1 MKLFLNVTMGLVMC
15 TLTIACADRYN
26 RTDRTY
32 PSRSS
37 TYSEP
42 STPSTTSGAARQ
54 GVREGVRDAVRD
66 ATP

>member
-1 MKLFLNVTMGLVMC
+1 MKLFVNITMGLVIC
-15 TLTIACADRYN
+15 TLVVACADRYE
-26 RTDRTY
+26 RTTS

-42 STPSTTSGAARQ
+42 DTPSSTSGAARQ

>member
-1 MKLFLNVTMGLVMC
+1 MKLFLNLTIGLVMC
-15 TLTIACADRYN
+15 TFTMACADRY
-26 RTDRTY
+26 DRTGRSY

-42 STPSTTSGAARQ
+42 DTSSTTSGAARQ

>member
-1 MKLFLNVTMGLVMC
+1 MSVLLKVTMGLVMC
-15 TLTIACADRYN
+15 TLTVACADRY
-26 RTDRTY
+26 DRTNY
-32 PSRSS
+32 PRSNS

>member
-1 MKLFLNVTMGLVMC
+1 MNLFMKATMGLVMC
-15 TLTIACADRYN
+15 SLTLACTDRY
-26 RTDRTY
+26 DRTNY
-32 PSRSS
+32 PRSNS

>member
-1 MKLFLNVTMGLVMC
+1 MKLFLSATMGLVMY
-15 TLTIACADRYN
+15 TLTMACADRY
-26 RTDRTY
+26 DRTSS

-42 STPSTTSGAARQ
+42 STPSSTSGAARQ